1 MKIMTEKQ
9 SESILQNKISEIRRA
24 LNLEL
29 YNCALATALTLPD
42 ICGKVEFP
50 NEYSRERYTKWFD
63 KYVRDQF
70 TAVATKLPEEL
81 EVKYQW
87 LRADECY
94 ALRCAVLH
102 SGDYKPEKVE
112 LSKIYL
118 HAHKRE
124 WENYSHII
132 RDSKYI
138 DAVVIDLCEKLCLA
152 AEEYYNS
159 VEDKNRFDLDE
170 VRIDTW

>member
-1 MKIMTEKQ
+1 M
-9 SESILQNKISEIRRA
+9 
-24 LNLEL
+24 
-29 YNCALATALTLPD
+29 
-42 ICGKVEFP
+42 
-50 NEYSRERYTKWFD
+50 
-63 KYVRDQF
+63 
-70 TAVATKLPEEL
+70 
-81 EVKYQW
+81 
-87 LRADECY
+87 
-94 ALRCAVLH
+94 H

-124 WENYSHII
+124 GENYSHII

-138 DAVVIDLCEKLCLA
+138 DADVIDLCEKLCLA

-159 VEDKNRFDLDE
+159 IEDKNRFDLDE

>member
-81 EVKYQW
+81 E
-87 LRADECY
+87 
-94 ALRCAVLH
+94 
-102 SGDYKPEKVE
+102 
-112 LSKIYL
+112 
-118 HAHKRE
+118 
-124 WENYSHII
+124 
-132 RDSKYI
+132 
-138 DAVVIDLCEKLCLA
+138 
-152 AEEYYNS
+152 
-159 VEDKNRFDLDE
+159 
-170 VRIDTW
+170 